1 MSGETVE
8 VKTEDERNRIKDVCS
23 TNKKEKKQENV
34 LPKKWGGGIKQQI
47 KPRVLIM
54 GGQKKLKKRRIC
66 RKASFSG
73 CESIAK
79 DSK

>member
-34 LPKKWGGGIKQQI
+34 LPKKWGGGNKATN
-47 KPRVLIM
+47 
-54 GGQKKLKKRRIC
+54 
-66 RKASFSG
+66 KASRLDNG
-73 CESIAK
+73 WAEEIKEKENVQESLILRV
-79 DSK
+79 